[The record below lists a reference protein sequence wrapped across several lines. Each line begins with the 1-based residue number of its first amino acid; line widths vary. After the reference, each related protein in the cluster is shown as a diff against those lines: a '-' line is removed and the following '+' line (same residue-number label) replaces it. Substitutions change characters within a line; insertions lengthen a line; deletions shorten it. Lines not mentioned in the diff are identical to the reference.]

1 MSDHGTENNGFLR
14 DFIRRCYSR
23 GRAYSAGIRQ
33 WGRSHPRLWRSFWLL
48 ILLGGIALFVWAILP
63 GSNEN
68 VRRGRFHGAPQPV
81 GVAKAVSGDIRV
93 TLNALGTV
101 TPLATVTVRPQVT
114 GVLTRID
121 FKEGQL
127 VKAGDLLAQIDPRS
141 FQAALDQAK
150 GQLARDA
157 ASLANARVDLKRQQ
171 ALYAVQATSQQALA
185 TQAALVRSDEGTV
198 TADQAAVE
206 TAAINLGYTRIVAPV
221 GGRVG
226 LRQVDIGNMLTA
238 GQTNGVAVIT
248 QEQPMS
254 VLFSVP
260 EDNIDAIMARV
271 SAGAKLRVEAYDRSQ
286 TDKIATGTLATVDN
300 TVDVTTGT
308 VKMRA
313 LFSNSHHELFPNQ
326 FVNVHLL
333 VNTLHN
339 QIVVP
344 ASAIQHGSE
353 GDFVFVV
360 NPDKTADQRI
370 VTVGPQD
377 GTNIDIL
384 KGIRPGDTVVVDGG
398 DRLRD
403 GAQVTIPDLKAQ
415 TIAPP
420 SQVGAD
426 PQAEQR
432 AAQRVRAQ
440 AAMRKACAGDIKKFC
455 GGQAQG
461 RALFIC
467 LREHKSDL
475 SSVCKAAQDKMR
487 SRRPG
492 GGFGG
497 RP

>member
-1 MSDHGTENNGFLR
+1 MSTNSGNDGLLRVAARRSNGWAHAGVLR
-14 DFIRRCYSR
+14 
-23 GRAYSAGIRQ
+23 ARQ
-33 WGRSHPRLWRSFWLL
+33 WGRVHPRLWRLFWIA
-48 ILLGGIALFVWAILP
+48 ILLGLLVLFVWAILP

-68 VRRGRFHGAPQPV
+68 MRHGRFRGTPQPV
-81 GVAKAVSGDIRV
+81 GVAKAVRGDIHI

-114 GVLTRID
+114 GVLTKID

-150 GQLARDA
+150 GQLARDTA
-157 ASLANARVDLKRQQ
+157 NLVNARVDLKRQQ

-185 TQAALVRSDEGTV
+185 TQAALVRSDEGIV
-198 TADQAAVE
+198 TADKAAVE

-221 GGRVG
+221 SGRVG

-238 GQTNGVAVIT
+238 GQTDGIVVIT
-248 QEQPMS
+248 QEQPIS

-260 EDNIDAIMARV
+260 EDNIDAIMAQM
-271 SAGAKLRVEAYDRSQ
+271 SAGARLPVEAYDRSQ
-286 TDKIATGTLATVDN
+286 TAKIATGTLATVDN

-313 LFSNSHHELFPNQ
+313 MFNNAKHELFPNQ

-333 VNTLHN
+333 IKTLHN

-360 NPDKTADQRI
+360 NPDKTANQRI
-370 VTVGPQD
+370 VSVGPQD
-377 GTNIDIL
+377 GANVDIL
-384 KGIRPGDTVVVDGG
+384 KGIQPGDTVVVDGG

-403 GAQVTIPDLKAQ
+403 GAQVTIPDLKGQ
-415 TIAPP
+415 VIAPP
-420 SQVGAD
+420 SHAGAD
-426 PQAEQR
+426 PQAELR
-432 AAQRVRAQ
+432 AAQRAKAQ
-440 AAMRKACAGDIKKFC
+440 TAMRKACNDDIKKFC
-455 GGQAQG
+455 GGQAAG
-461 RALFIC
+461 RALFTC
-467 LREHKSDL
+467 LRQHQSDL
-475 SSVCKAAQDKMR
+475 SDACKLAQSKLR
-487 SRRPG
+487 SRRRHG
-492 GGFGG
+492 GGIGG
-497 RP
+497 AP